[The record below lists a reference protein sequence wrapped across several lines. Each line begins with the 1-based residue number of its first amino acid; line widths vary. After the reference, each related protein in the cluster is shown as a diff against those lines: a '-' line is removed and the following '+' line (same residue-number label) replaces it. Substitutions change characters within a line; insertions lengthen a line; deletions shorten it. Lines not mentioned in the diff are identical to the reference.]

1 MGIFFLLPWIIG
13 LLVFFIYPLIQ
24 TVIYSF
30 HDVSFTQE
38 GGGLEIKRLTGNLF
52 EHYLFAFT
60 KDAYFLQVFWQSIQK
75 MLLLSPCIVIFSLF
89 IAVILNQRF
98 FGRTFMRAMFF
109 LPVIVATGVITTIIT
124 QSLSEIARG
133 GSSESSIF
141 NSAVLAG
148 LLSDSGIPE
157 NFVSMLTGIINHVV
171 DLVWKSGIQILL
183 LLGGLLG
190 ISPTYYE
197 VAQVEGATKWESFWK
212 VTFPLVLPYL
222 LVTLVYTIIDGF
234 TGYDNAVMRYI
245 VDVNY
250 RNVNFS
256 YASALYWMYFIVAL
270 ILIAVVYLLISK
282 RSHYESD

>member
-1 MGIFFLLPWIIG
+1 MGFFFISPWVFG
-13 LLVFFIYPLIQ
+13 LLVFFLYPLIQ
-24 TVIYSF
+24 TLIYSF
-30 HDVSFTQE
+30 HDVSFMQE
-38 GGGLEIKRLTGNLF
+38 GGLEFKPLTENLF

-60 KDAYFLQVFWQSIQK
+60 KDSDFLQLFWKTIQE

-89 IAVILNQRF
+89 IAVILNQKF
-98 FGRTFMRAMFF
+98 IGRTFMRAMFF
-109 LPVIVATGVITTIIT
+109 LPVIVATGVITAIIS
-124 QSLSEIARG
+124 QSLTEIARG

-141 NSAVLAG
+141 NSTVLANM
-148 LLSDSGIPE
+148 LIESGIPDSI
-157 NFVSMLTGIINHVV
+157 VDMLTTVINNVV

-183 LLGGLLG
+183 LLTGLLG

-212 VTFPLVLPYL
+212 VTFPLILPYL

-234 TGYDNAVMRYI
+234 TRYDNQVMRYI

-250 RNVNFS
+250 QGVRFS
-256 YASALYWMYFIVAL
+256 YASPLYWLYFIVAL
-270 ILIAVVYLLISK
+270 IMIAVVYVVISK